1 MFICKEPNLWIVV
14 QRKKYLYHILIP
26 NQTHW
31 DLWKFTNVLLW
42 KINATTFSHC
52 SKSSFFVQKFNFDFT
67 RKIVK
72 KSCVKNSWKCWGFV
86 KIEFLDKNLTFR
98 KVCIIWILDF
108 KLRLDVYISCFI
120 IWIRAMCHRIVLW
133 SHKRQKFILTGE
145 SASLNYSFVR
155 GRNKGHSGLCW
166 WTSWRNITLLII
178 ITIFWLESD
187 HWSVFLQLANIR
199 SLHKQRLGT
208 RSGWPRIRLLAFWP
222 SLSWNCSFA
231 VAFRSGRPAMQL
243 IQINSIKKGITR
255 IYLMVSHYKRRQYY
269 R

>member
-1 MFICKEPNLWIVV
+1 MYFLCHFTGYIGSIFDFK
-14 QRKKYLYHILIP
+14 
-26 NQTHW
+26 TH
-31 DLWKFTNVLLW
+31 
-42 KINATTFSHC
+42 S
-52 SKSSFFVQKFNFDFT
+52 SKSSFFVQKSNFNFRENC
-67 RKIVK
+67 RKLVK
-72 KSCVKNSWKCWGFV
+72 MLWFWTFGLLTTLISREKLSKKFWVKNSWKCWDFV

-208 RSGWPRIRLLAFWP
+208 RSGWPRISLLAFWP